1 MVGIDLLIMSTTEVQ
16 DDYPLMRVQVK
27 SWSAPHGNDDAW
39 RYRGLTEKQFNFLAG
54 TRTVPTFLFLVLV
67 PPDIRN
73 YALVDDQ
80 LLRLSHAAYWRSLAD
95 EPKIPDASADRK
107 VTVTVPRQNL
117 LTIESLTSLCQGS
130 ARNPVNQET
139 AYARVL

>member
-1 MVGIDLLIMSTTEVQ
+1 MVGIDLHITSTTEVR
-16 DDYPLMRVQVK
+16 DDYPLIRVQVK
-27 SWSAPHGNDDAW
+27 SWSAPQGNDDAW

-54 TRTVPTFLFLVLV
+54 TRTIPTFLFLVMV
-67 PPDIRN
+67 PSDIRN
-73 YALVDDQ
+73 YALADDQ

-95 EPKIPDASADRK
+95 EPKIPDASANRK

-117 LTIESLTSLCQGS
+117 LTSESLISLCHGS
-130 ARNPVNQET
+130 AGNLVNQET

>member
-1 MVGIDLLIMSTTEVQ
+1 MVGIDLHITSTTEVR
-16 DDYPLMRVQVK
+16 DDYPLIRVQVK
-27 SWSAPHGNDDAW
+27 SWSTPQGNDDAW

-54 TRTVPTFLFLVLV
+54 TRTVPTFLFLVMV
-67 PPDIRN
+67 PSDIRN
-73 YALVDDQ
+73 YALADHQ

-95 EPKIPDASADRK
+95 EPKIPDPSPDRK

-117 LTIESLTSLCQGS
+117 LTIESLIALCHGS
-130 ARNPVNQET
+130 AGNPVNHET